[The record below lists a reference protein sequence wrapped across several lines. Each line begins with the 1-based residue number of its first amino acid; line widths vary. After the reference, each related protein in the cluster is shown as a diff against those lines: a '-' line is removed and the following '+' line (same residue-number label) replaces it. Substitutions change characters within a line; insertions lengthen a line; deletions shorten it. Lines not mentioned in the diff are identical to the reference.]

1 MFFFVR
7 QGHPL
12 IAAREHSLETIL
24 VFPLVSPRLP
34 QRMAVHLGKDAAHAR
49 VDRETG
55 DLTPSLMVDS
65 FAVARNAVMAGDAVG
80 LAPLVALEQDVR
92 TREIALLPFTA
103 PWLQLS
109 YGLFYTR
116 KRPLSRVAQL
126 FMTQLRQVEVV
137 LQARE
142 QRALARLDGKKRAR
156 RSAAKR
162 KSKTAVEPTAR
173 AAQSKTAPARR
184 ARTRTRQ

>member
-1 MFFFVR
+1 
-7 QGHPL
+7 
-12 IAAREHSLETIL
+12 
-24 VFPLVSPRLP
+24 
-34 QRMAVHLGKDAAHAR
+34 
-49 VDRETG
+49 
-55 DLTPSLMVDS
+55 MVDS

-80 LAPLVALEQDVR
+80 LAPLVALEQDLR
-92 TREIALLPFTA
+92 TREISLLPFTA

-142 QRALARLDGKKRAR
+142 QRALVRLDGKKRTR
-156 RSAAKR
+156 RAATKR
-162 KSKTAVEPTAR
+162 KTRTAAEPAAR
-173 AAQSKTAPARR
+173 VAKSTTAPARR
-184 ARTRTRQ
+184 ARTRR

>member
-12 IAAREHSLETIL
+12 VAAKEHSLETIL

-55 DLTPSLMVDS
+55 DLTPSLMVDN
-65 FAVARNAVMAGDAVG
+65 FTVARNAVMAGDAVG
-80 LAPLVALEQDVR
+80 LAPLVALEHDIR
-92 TREIALLPFTA
+92 AREIALLPFTA

-126 FMTQLRQVEVV
+126 FMTQLRQVELI

-142 QRALARLDGKKRAR
+142 QRALARFDGKKRTR
-156 RSAAKR
+156 RPAAKR
-162 KSKTAVEPTAR
+162 KVKTAAEPAVRVAKSTA
-173 AAQSKTAPARR
+173 APARR
-184 ARTRTRQ
+184 ARIRQ

>member
-1 MFFFVR
+1 
-7 QGHPL
+7 
-12 IAAREHSLETIL
+12 
-24 VFPLVSPRLP
+24 
-34 QRMAVHLGKDAAHAR
+34 
-49 VDRETG
+49 
-55 DLTPSLMVDS
+55 MVDS

-80 LAPLVALEQDVR
+80 LAPLVALEQDLR
-92 TREIALLPFTA
+92 ARQIALLPFTA

-126 FMTQLRQVEVV
+126 FMTQLRQAEVV

-142 QRALARLDGKKRAR
+142 QRALARLEGKRRAR

-162 KSKTAVEPTAR
+162 KAKATAESAVGVAKPTT
-173 AAQSKTAPARR
+173 AAAGR
-184 ARTRTRQ
+184 RTRTRQ

>member
-1 MFFFVR
+1 M
-7 QGHPL
+7 
-12 IAAREHSLETIL
+12 
-24 VFPLVSPRLP
+24 
-34 QRMAVHLGKDAAHAR
+34 HLGKVAARAR

-80 LAPLVALEQDVR
+80 LAPLVALEHDIR
-92 TREIALLPFTA
+92 TREISLLPFTA

-109 YGLFYTR
+109 YGLFYSR

-142 QRALARLDGKKRAR
+142 QRALARLNGKKRTR
-156 RSAAKR
+156 RSATRR
-162 KSKTAVEPTAR
+162 KAKTAAEPSAHAAKSTA
-173 AAQSKTAPARR
+173 APARR
-184 ARTRTRQ
+184 ARIRQ